1 VAMADWKAIGIQ
13 IISTIAASSVLLFGL
28 STFYSDFYN
37 KPNIRIEMT
46 PSILDE
52 KIAMIKVI
60 NDGRQPATNLKII
73 VNSPENITTYRV
85 LSTANSTIV
94 NLSNFNP
101 KFLELY
107 IPKFASG
114 IGSLVRIFISVN
126 TLTDTNY
133 LDYMNVYATY
143 DQGSVKGLIPKQLGL
158 ADIWNNFF
166 NEWSFLISI
175 ISSASAPVV
184 LAWVYTK
191 RRRRYLIRYTI
202 AINTTYGT
210 AYQNRKAALERFDEI
225 GRDIGELF
233 AKGELS
239 ESHYKILSNQ
249 VSEYVGKLLTNS
261 TSYEKEVAT
270 SNNIKSEIN
279 VTNTEKQGVHN
290 SHKSLK

>member
-1 VAMADWKAIGIQ
+1 MADWKAIGIQ

-28 STFYSDFYN
+28 GTFYSDFYN

-85 LSTANSTIV
+85 LSTASSTIV

-101 KFLELY
+101 KFLELH

-202 AINTTYGT
+202 EINTTYGT

>member
-1 VAMADWKAIGIQ
+1 MADWKAIGIQ

>member
-1 VAMADWKAIGIQ
+1 MADWKAIGIQ

-133 LDYMNVYATY
+133 LAYMNVYATY

-270 SNNIKSEIN
+270 SNNIK
-279 VTNTEKQGVHN
+279 
-290 SHKSLK
+290 